1 MNQDIVGESP
11 SNTGK
16 LFAIKAIHTY
26 DGYDGRPTSDEH
38 VVSTDDNEDDVALFE
53 TESAAAEWMADHGY
67 KTLDEVRSE
76 LLASFETQYA
86 KNLRQYQ
93 KDLSEVEKMRAAG
106 VPARLHPKLSRPSE
120 PAISKFWVPSM
131 YHEIVPASIIR

>member
-1 MNQDIVGESP
+1 MNQDIVAEIP
-11 SNTGK
+11 NNTRK

-26 DGYDGRPTSDEH
+26 DGYDGRPVSDEH

-53 TESAAAEWMADHGY
+53 TESAAAGWMADQGY

-76 LLASFETQYA
+76 LLASFQAQYA
-86 KNLRQYQ
+86 KDIRQYE
-93 KDLSEVEKMRAAG
+93 KDLAEVEKMRAAG
-106 VPARLHPKLSRPSE
+106 VPTRLHPKLSRPSE